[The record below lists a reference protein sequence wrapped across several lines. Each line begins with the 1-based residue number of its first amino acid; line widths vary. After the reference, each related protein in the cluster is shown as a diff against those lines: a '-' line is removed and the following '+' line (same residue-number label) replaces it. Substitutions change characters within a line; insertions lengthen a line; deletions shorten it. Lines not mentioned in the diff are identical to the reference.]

1 MVNNEITNV
10 KPKSGNE
17 VKVERDFYL
26 NELIACMEQSEG
38 VYPGIASKFVAISTI
53 KMLFELLDITT
64 FIEQKDVSRADYEKW
79 FKELAEKYGYDEII
93 YDVLLNDGNEDE
105 DEK

>member
-1 MVNNEITNV
+1 MENKEMSNV
-10 KPKSGNE
+10 KLKSGNE

-38 VYPGIASKFVAISTI
+38 VYNSIASKIVAISTI
-53 KMLFELLDITT
+53 KMLFDLLDITAY
-64 FIEQKDVSRADYEKW
+64 IEQKDVSKSDYEKW
-79 FKELAEKYGYDEII
+79 FLKPAEEYGYDKII
-93 YDVLLNDGNEDE
+93 YDMLFGDE